1 MASQN
6 PPRSSDDMILFALE
20 QALREVW
27 AVLKAHDPHG
37 YLDKDDGLQKA
48 IADKLMALADS
59 GVTDP
64 QELRRRTLENFA
76 ARGSMRGRRTIGDRC
91 LQSPTLSAAE
101 VPRALMSATHAD
113 GSAAPKLVTLSSGAR
128 LRRRESRSVGFKVF
142 TDQWL

>member
-6 PPRSSDDMILFALE
+6 LPRSSDDMILFALE

-37 YLDKDDGLQKA
+37 YLDKDEGLRKA

-64 QELRRRTLENFA
+64 QELRRRTLENFN
-76 ARGSMRGRRTIGDRC
+76 
-91 LQSPTLSAAE
+91 
-101 VPRALMSATHAD
+101 
-113 GSAAPKLVTLSSGAR
+113 
-128 LRRRESRSVGFKVF
+128 FKPPH
-142 TDQWL
+142 

>member
-1 MASQN
+1 MDTLSVSSANQRVKLLRKFERKFRTDRWTFPMSAREPQAPARHGWSQMASQN

-64 QELRRRTLENFA
+64 QELRRRTLENF
-76 ARGSMRGRRTIGDRC
+76 D
-91 LQSPTLSAAE
+91 
-101 VPRALMSATHAD
+101 
-113 GSAAPKLVTLSSGAR
+113 
-128 LRRRESRSVGFKVF
+128 FKPPH
-142 TDQWL
+142 

>member
-37 YLDKDDGLQKA
+37 YLDKDDDLQKA

-64 QELRRRTLENFA
+64 QELRRRTLENF
-76 ARGSMRGRRTIGDRC
+76 D
-91 LQSPTLSAAE
+91 
-101 VPRALMSATHAD
+101 
-113 GSAAPKLVTLSSGAR
+113 
-128 LRRRESRSVGFKVF
+128 FKPPH
-142 TDQWL
+142 